1 MTTDKQT
8 LPDRLKRRIVG
19 SELLAA
25 KLKAIATNKP
35 QVLIAK
41 IVKG

>member
-1 MTTDKQT
+1 MTNK
-8 LPDRLKRRIVG
+8 LPAHLRRRIVG

-25 KLKAIATNKP
+25 KLKAIATNRP
-35 QVLIAK
+35 QLVMPK

>member
-1 MTTDKQT
+1 MTNDK
-8 LPDRLKRRIVG
+8 LPAHLRRRIVG

-35 QVLIAK
+35 QVIMPK